1 MILTTRDLY
10 FYDKFPFIG
19 NELIEYKFLWPL
31 LQTRFIYLSN
41 NNNQTMKT
49 NNDQE
54 FLPDNSL
61 KFHKLQNSS
70 QSSSLSSLLQDSSL
84 ATTATQTLSNS
95 GDCDFNPLP
104 IIFILRTGTITGIQS
119 RLFNAQLYTE
129 ISNFSKKIILCTFDY
144 VRQLK
149 NISFGKY
156 QLQSNE

>member
-1 MILTTRDLY
+1 
-10 FYDKFPFIG
+10 
-19 NELIEYKFLWPL
+19 
-31 LQTRFIYLSN
+31 
-41 NNNQTMKT
+41 MKAD
-49 NNDQE
+49 NDQE

-104 IIFILRTGTITGIQS
+104 ITFILRTGTITGIQS